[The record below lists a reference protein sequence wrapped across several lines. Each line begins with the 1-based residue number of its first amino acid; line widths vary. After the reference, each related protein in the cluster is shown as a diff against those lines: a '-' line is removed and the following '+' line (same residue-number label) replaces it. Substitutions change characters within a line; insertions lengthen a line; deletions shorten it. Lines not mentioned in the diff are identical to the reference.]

1 MTQRKKTLATSFA
14 SVADDINKNVEE
26 KVNINNDVDTN
37 TDTDNIVKSMV
48 DDKPKKKSEK
58 KLTGIY
64 FDPDVSDTLDS
75 LKASGKMKVSK
86 SVFVNNV
93 VKAALKENG
102 LM

>member
-1 MTQRKKTLATSFA
+1 MTQRKKATLASFGN
-14 SVADDINKNVEE
+14 VANEDNNE
-26 KVNINNDVDTN
+26 NINEEVNVDNNENDSN
-37 TDTDNIVKSMV
+37 SIVKSMV
-48 DDKPKKKSEK
+48 SDRPQKKNEK

-64 FDPDVSDTLDS
+64 FDPDVSVALDR
-75 LKASGKMKVSK
+75 LKASGKLNVSK

>member
-14 SVADDINKNVEE
+14 TVADDINKNVEE
-26 KVNINNDVDTN
+26 KVNANNNVN
-37 TDTDNIVKSMV
+37 IDTDNIVKSMV
-48 DDKPKKKSEK
+48 SEKPQKKNEK

-64 FDPDVSDTLDS
+64 FDPDVSVALDR